1 VSNLFLQVLKAR
13 TGLEAVPEYRFHPVR
28 RWRFDYCIPHLKI
41 AIEQEGAVWTS
52 GRHTRGSGYV
62 KDMEKY
68 NTAAAMGYTVLR
80 FTPQQL
86 MSTQA
91 LDLIKEAA
99 TIKAEKG
106 LK

>member
-1 VSNLFLQVLKAR
+1 VSLFLQVLKAK
-13 TGLEAVPEYRFHPVR
+13 TGLEAVSEYRFHPVR
-28 RWRFDYCIPHLKI
+28 RWRFDYCIPALKI
-41 AIEQEGAVWTS
+41 AIEQEGGVWS
-52 GRHTRGSGYV
+52 NGRHTRGSGYV
-62 KDMEKY
+62 KDLEKY
-68 NTAAAMGYTVLR
+68 NQAAALGYTVLR

-86 MSTQA
+86 MTTQA